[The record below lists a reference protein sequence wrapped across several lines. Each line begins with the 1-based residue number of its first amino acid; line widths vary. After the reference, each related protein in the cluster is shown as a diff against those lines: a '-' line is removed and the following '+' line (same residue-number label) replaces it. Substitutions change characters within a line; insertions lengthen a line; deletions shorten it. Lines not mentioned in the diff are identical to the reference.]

1 MVALS
6 AVIMV
11 RYRQGNQS
19 QAATLCYGGIKNT
32 LQTKERRALPMYVTY
47 ADLIQIGIF
56 ICALV
61 GLCYTIFKG
70 KRK

>member
-32 LQTKERRALPMYVTY
+32 LQTKERRALPMVTY
-47 ADLIQIGIF
+47 SDLIQFCIF
-56 ICALV
+56 IVALV
-61 GLCYTIFKG
+61 GLCYEIFKG

>member
-6 AVIMV
+6 AAIMV

-19 QAATLCYGGIKNT
+19 QAATLCYGGVKKHPPDER
-32 LQTKERRALPMYVTY
+32 KEGDAMVTY
-47 ADLIQIGIF
+47 SDMIQFCIF
-56 ICALV
+56 IVALV
-61 GLCYTIFKG
+61 GLCYKIFKD

>member
-32 LQTKERRALPMYVTY
+32 LQTKERRAIRWLHI
-47 ADLIQIGIF
+47 LIYSR
-56 ICALV
+56 L
-61 GLCYTIFKG
+61 
-70 KRK
+70 